1 LIRQYFKKLLPD
13 TKKLRVDDS
22 DLKASLKKYGIGH
35 PKVKEVY
42 DKMVFKYNRTQ
53 EMAKNVPYYSQPQN
67 PTNYPINLTQT
78 LV

>member
-53 EMAKNVPYYSQPQN
+53 EMAKNVPYYSQPRN
-67 PTNYPINLTQT
+67 PTHYPITLTQT

>member
-1 LIRQYFKKLLPD
+1 LPD

-53 EMAKNVPYYSQPQN
+53 EMAKNVPYYSPTQN
-67 PTNYPINLTQT
+67 PTHNPITLTQT